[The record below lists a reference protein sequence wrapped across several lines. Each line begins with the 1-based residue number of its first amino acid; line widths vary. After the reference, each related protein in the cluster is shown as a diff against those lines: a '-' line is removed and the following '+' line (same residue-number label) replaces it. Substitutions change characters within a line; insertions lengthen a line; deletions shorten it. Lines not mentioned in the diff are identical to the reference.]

1 MKPAVVFDLGKVL
14 VDFDFGIAA
23 KKIAAH
29 GTRPPA
35 EIKSFIDQ
43 TPLLIDYE
51 SGRVTRLEFFE
62 RVRAASGFRGTIEEF
77 GKFFAE
83 IFLPIEPMIEL
94 HTELRRRGFQT
105 FIFSNTNDL
114 AIEHIRRDYPFFQN
128 FDGYVLSY
136 EVGAMKPQPEIYEA
150 MEKMS
155 GKRGAEIIYID
166 DRLEN
171 VKGGNARG
179 WRAILHESSEKT
191 RAVLEKLLPV

>member
-1 MKPAVVFDLGKVL
+1 VKPAVVFDLGKVL

>member
-83 IFLPIEPMIEL
+83 IFLPIEPMIEF